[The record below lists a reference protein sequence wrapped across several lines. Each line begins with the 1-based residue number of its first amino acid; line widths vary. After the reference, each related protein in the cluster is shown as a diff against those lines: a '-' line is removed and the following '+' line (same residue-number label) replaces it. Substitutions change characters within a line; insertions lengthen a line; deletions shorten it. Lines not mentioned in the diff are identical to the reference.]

1 MDGTTFSMYLQGA
14 TLLNNTFPGASAF
27 GLEIRKTLDHFI
39 SQGAIGNL
47 SATREDSYGIFMN
60 LWYFRCCLVWKTSCF
75 AWYWMIMLWPL
86 PPLRNRK
93 PKKAHRWLATF
104 QTGDRWFMDGLWM
117 VYGWFIVIYCYYTLG
132 PIRKSKLTFSMSG
145 TQLQESVKNME
156 HIENIHEHQSN
167 QNHKQKNQ
175 HCGVGTCTHT
185 PIKSP

>member
-117 VYGWFIVIYCYYTLG
+117 VYCYLLLLYLRSHPKIKTHFQHVWDSTSG
-132 PIRKSKLTFSMSG
+132 KREKHGTHREYPWTSEQSK
-145 TQLQESVKNME
+145 
-156 HIENIHEHQSN
+156 
-167 QNHKQKNQ
+167 
-175 HCGVGTCTHT
+175 
-185 PIKSP
+185 P